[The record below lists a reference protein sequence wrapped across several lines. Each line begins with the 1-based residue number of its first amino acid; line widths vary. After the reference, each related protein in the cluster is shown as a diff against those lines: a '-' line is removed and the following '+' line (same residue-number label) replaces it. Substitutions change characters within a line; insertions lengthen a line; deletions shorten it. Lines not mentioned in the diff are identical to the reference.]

1 MSDSASIK
9 VALVGPTHPYKG
21 GVAAHTTAL
30 AHELEEAGHEVA
42 LVSWSHL
49 YPPALYPGEQAVPD
63 GSPDARPFPGTTRP
77 LSWAR
82 PDSWAVV
89 WSADTVASDTRIP
102 FVRIDP
108 PDRLARHDRRVHPMR
123 AHQVTA

>member
-30 AHELEEAGHEVA
+30 AHELTDAGHEVT

-49 YPPALYPGEQAVPD
+49 YPSALYPGVQSVPG
-63 GSPDARPFPGTTRP
+63 GSADVDPFPRTPARPLVGAP
-77 LSWAR
+77 
-82 PDSWAVV
+82 
-89 WSADTVASDTRIP
+89 
-102 FVRIDP
+102 
-108 PDRLARHDRRVHPMR
+108 RHLGAGR
-123 AHQVTA
+123 APAA

>member
-1 MSDSASIK
+1 MSDSASLK

-30 AHELEEAGHEVA
+30 AHELTDAGHDVT

-49 YPPALYPGEQAVPD
+49 YPSALYPGEQSVPG
-63 GSPDARPFPGTTRP
+63 GSMDVEPFPRTLRV

-82 PDSWAVV
+82 PDPWVRAGRRLRDVDVILVV
-89 WSADTVASDTRIP
+89 RSRTGV
-102 FVRIDP
+102 
-108 PDRLARHDRRVHPMR
+108 
-123 AHQVTA
+123 